1 MIKKLQPENYGKNP
15 RKIAQIQVIVSEVA
29 GSSSKFYIPANE
41 MKKHT
46 YPRNVVPMFIVK

>member
-15 RKIAQIQVIVSEVA
+15 RKIAQIQVIVSKVA